1 MAGEAE
7 RAFRAAARMIHGL
20 YAITPETADTPSLL
34 NKVRQVLTG
43 GAKLIQ
49 YRSKA
54 SDAELRRSQAQAL
67 LALCRARGVPLIIND
82 DVELALAIGA
92 DGVHLG
98 RDDGDL
104 GAARRALGPARLLGA
119 SCYHRL
125 EWAERALA
133 QGADHV
139 AFGSV
144 YGSPTKPHAVRAPL
158 ELFSAARA
166 RLAVPIVAI
175 GGITPANGAEVIA
188 AGADALAVISALF
201 DAPDSE
207 AAARQF
213 ALLFGK
219 EP

>member
-1 MAGEAE
+1 MPQV
-7 RAFRAAARMIHGL
+7 RGL
-20 YAITPETADTPSLL
+20 YAITPETGDTAALVK
-34 NKVRQVLTG
+34 KVRQVIAG
-43 GAKLIQ
+43 GARVVQ

-54 SDAELRRSQAQAL
+54 SDAELRRSQARAL
-67 LALCRARGVPLIIND
+67 QSVCRACNVPLVIND

-92 DGVHLG
+92 EGVHLG

-104 GAARRALGPARLLGA
+104 RAARRALGPARVLGA
-119 SCYHRL
+119 SCYNRL
-125 EWAERALA
+125 EWAELALA

-158 ELFSAARA
+158 ELFRQARA
-166 RLAVPIVAI
+166 RLAAPIIAI
-175 GGITPANGAEVIA
+175 GGITPANAADLIA
-188 AGADALAVISALF
+188 AGADAVAVISALF

-213 ALLFGK
+213 AVLFGK